1 MRAKDRIGALAALGA
16 AVVFV
21 VTGVGIAQGAQFD
34 LLAVQSSSAGVSTE
48 GAGVSAAASCPRTT
62 RRVSGGFSTSLV
74 DSHGPVVVEASAA
87 DRDTWV
93 AAANEYGGGGDGIRA
108 FANCARHAPPEHT
121 SLASVTLGS
130 DSPPTSVTAECPN
143 TSEAIAGGFATNY
156 DGAARAGNVVF
167 ESRRV
172 GNDAWRVSAIHA
184 LNGGPTDLTAVA
196 YCGHAPELL
205 TQAHTVQ
212 ISSGPDPVESDA
224 ACPAGTNAVSGGF
237 SSSVEVGQFTVMAF
251 PAASQLTDGQTWSAQ
266 GVYPG
271 LGGPFDFTA
280 YVYCAATR

>member
-1 MRAKDRIGALAALGA
+1 MRAKDRIGALTALGA
-16 AVVFV
+16 VVVFAII
-21 VTGVGIAQGAQFD
+21 GVGVAQGSQFD
-34 LLAVQSSSAGVSTE
+34 PLTVQSSSAGVSTE

-62 RRVSGGFSTSLV
+62 GLVSGGFSTSLV
-74 DSHGPVVVEASAA
+74 DSHGPVVVEGSAA

-93 AAANEYGGGGDGIRA
+93 AAANEYGGGADGISA
-108 FANCARHAPPEHT
+108 FANCARHAPPEHA
-121 SLASVTLGS
+121 SRASVTLAS

-156 DGAARAGNVVF
+156 DGALRAGNVVF

-172 GNDAWRVSAIHA
+172 GDDAWRVSAIHA
-184 LNGGPTDLTAVA
+184 LNGGPTVLTAVA
-196 YCGHAPELL
+196 FCGHAPNLV
-205 TQAHTVQ
+205 TQANTVQ
-212 ISSGPDPVESDA
+212 ISNGPDPVESDA
-224 ACPAGTNAVSGGF
+224 SCPAGTNAVSGGF

-251 PAASQLTDGQTWSAQ
+251 PAASQLTEGQTWSAQ

-280 YVYCAATR
+280 YAYCAAAR